1 MVGTASRIAWRGP
14 SVSRK
19 SAVRRCWEC
28 SAEFTLRDN
37 FPLVEMGLEDGEMP
51 LHIFIMTES
60 TQLLNC
66 KRICIFT
73 Y

>member
-1 MVGTASRIAWRGP
+1 MVRTASRTAWRGP

-19 SAVRRCWEC
+19 PAVSRCWEC
-28 SAEFTLRDN
+28 SAEFTLKGN
-37 FPLVEMGLEDGEMP
+37 FPVVKMELEDGEMP
-51 LHIFIMTES
+51 LTIFIMTES

-66 KRICIFT
+66 KRICIFA